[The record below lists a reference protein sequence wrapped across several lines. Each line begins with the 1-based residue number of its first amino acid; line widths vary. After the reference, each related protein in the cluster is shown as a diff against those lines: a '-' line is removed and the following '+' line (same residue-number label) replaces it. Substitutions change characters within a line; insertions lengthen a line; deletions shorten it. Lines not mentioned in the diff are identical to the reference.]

1 MRPAVCPEQVASACV
16 VLAAARRVGIAAP
29 VRLRNCIFNFR
40 IIFKKVG
47 YKISNYLNIHIHLN
61 AEESAKSFWIGRISQ
76 IILGFSGK

>member
-29 VRLRNCIFNFR
+29 VRLRKYICSQDYFQ
-40 IIFKKVG
+40 KVG

-61 AEESAKSFWIGRISQ
+61 AEESAKSFWIGRTSQ